1 MLQKFTAV
9 LVYDVINTEWNVLN
23 GEALLEFKIYGWIVI
38 INTIKPYDFFRHT
51 EYSGTV
57 KVCTQGNLS
66 WVQRNMLYLKFS
78 VKKNNLIYTIWWI
91 DYSVF
96 HISDIYKNI
105 TTSVKLNC

>member
-1 MLQKFTAV
+1 MLPEV
-9 LVYDVINTEWNVLN
+9 
-23 GEALLEFKIYGWIVI
+23 KIYGWIVI
-38 INTIKPYDFFRHT
+38 IITIKPYDFFRYT
-51 EYSGTV
+51 EYSGTR

-66 WVQRNMLYLKFS
+66 CVQRNMLNLKFS
-78 VKKNNLIYTIWWI
+78 GKKNNLIYTIWRI